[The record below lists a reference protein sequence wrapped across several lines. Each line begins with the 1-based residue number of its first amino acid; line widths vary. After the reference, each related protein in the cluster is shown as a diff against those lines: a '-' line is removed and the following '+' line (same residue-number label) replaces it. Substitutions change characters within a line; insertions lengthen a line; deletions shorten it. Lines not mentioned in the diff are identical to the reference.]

1 MARNKNHRANTVKLY
16 TMVAAIV
23 LIWSTAY
30 NLMYYTVYSGGFP
43 AQWIPAARTI
53 LPALAI
59 TLYVYARGMKLPKL
73 GDKRWL
79 WYGLMGFFGMTAPFL
94 LLAMGNERGVESG
107 ISSILTNGVTPLFT
121 IVLAHFLVKSER
133 LSWRKSAGF
142 IIGFIG
148 VVFLFMPENLDLK
161 FIQNW
166 QGQSFILMVALSYA
180 LAAIVAKRAPDT
192 PASIGA
198 AIMLITAAITAL
210 VIAIPSGM
218 PSGNYSGGVLLAL
231 FVLTVFSTGL
241 SDILYLK
248 VIKLSGPS
256 MIAKINYLVPVFA
269 LIFGMLFLSEAFS
282 WRSIAAMMIII
293 TGLLIAK
300 ADNKQKPDESQAMK
314 KTQ

>member
-1 MARNKNHRANTVKLY
+1 MANNNLGTNTVKLY
-16 TMVAAIV
+16 AMVAAIV

-59 TLYVYARGMKLPKL
+59 TLYVYARGMKLPKIA
-73 GDKRWL
+73 DKRWL

-94 LLAMGNERGVESG
+94 LLALGNERGVESG
-107 ISSILTNGVTPLFT
+107 ISSILTNGVTPLIT

-166 QGQSFILMVALSYA
+166 QAQMFILMVALSYA

-192 PASIGA
+192 TASVGA

-210 VIAIPSGM
+210 VIAVPSGM

-269 LIFGMLFLSEAFS
+269 LIFGMIFLGEAFS

-300 ADNKQKPDESQAMK
+300 ADNSQKAGKSQARK
-314 KTQ
+314 KN

>member
-1 MARNKNHRANTVKLY
+1 MAENKISGENKFKLY

-43 AQWIPAARTI
+43 AEWIPAARTI

-59 TLYVYARGMKLPKL
+59 TIYVYSRGMRLPNL
-73 GDKRWL
+73 RDKRWL

-94 LLAMGNERGVESG
+94 LLALGNERGVESG
-107 ISSILTNGVTPLFT
+107 MSSILTNGVTPLIT

-133 LSWRKSAGF
+133 LSWRKSVGF
-142 IIGFIG
+142 AIGFVG

-161 FIQNW
+161 LIQNW
-166 QGQSFILMVALSYA
+166 QAQAFILMVALSYA

-192 PASIGA
+192 TASVGA

-210 VIAIPSGM
+210 VIALPSGI
-218 PSGNYSGGVLLAL
+218 PNGSYSGGVLLAL

-248 VIKLSGPS
+248 VIKMSGPS
-256 MIAKINYLVPVFA
+256 MIAKINYMVPVFA
-269 LIFGMLFLSEAFS
+269 VIFGMIFLREAFS

-293 TGLLIAK
+293 TGLLVAK
-300 ADNKQKPDESQAMK
+300 ADDKQRAEDK
-314 KTQ
+314 KLK